1 MLIPHIYTADDGGSR
16 FADVEIPFSIA
27 PTTAGMPD
35 MRSSARMPA
44 STFQMIATSP
54 SAIADGWHP
63 TPRRQFVLFLRGSL
77 DIQTSDG
84 ETRRFESG
92 MMLFVEDTSGKGH
105 LNQKIGDD
113 DLLLGFIAVPDDFG
127 FQPRSA

>member
-1 MLIPHIYTADDGGSR
+1 MMIPRIYAADDGGSR
-16 FADVEIPFSIA
+16 FADVEIPFTIA

-35 MRSSARMPA
+35 MQSSARMPS
-44 STFQMIATSP
+44 STFQLIATPP

-77 DIQTSDG
+77 DIQTTDG
-84 ETRRFESG
+84 EIRRFDPG

-105 LNQKIGDD
+105 LNHKIGDD
-113 DLLLGFIAVPDDFG
+113 DLLLGFVAVPDDFVL
-127 FQPRSA
+127 QRRPT